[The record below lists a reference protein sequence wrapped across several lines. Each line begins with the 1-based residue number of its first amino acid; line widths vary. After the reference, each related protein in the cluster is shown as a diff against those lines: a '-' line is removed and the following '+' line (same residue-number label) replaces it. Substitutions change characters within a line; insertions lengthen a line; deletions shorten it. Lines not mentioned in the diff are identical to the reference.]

1 MGIDIHCDIDA
12 AMAEQFL
19 YQFWVRPRAKQDG
32 SGAMPQ
38 IVQPHA
44 WKPGMLEQSMK
55 LSQQGI
61 GVEIAS
67 LAYW

>member
-1 MGIDIHCDIDA
+1 MGIDVHRDIDT

-19 YQFWVRPRAKQDG
+19 DQFGVRPLAEQDG
-32 SGAMPQ
+32 GGAMPQ

-55 LSQQGI
+55 LSQQGM